1 MRLYNIGKLWISSIG
16 RDGMDYND
24 QIKKLFEAKKEAK
37 SYKAVVLTVR
47 DAQLLTFLKEEHPA
61 VWQEFKEWAM
71 EKSGRVVE

>member
-1 MRLYNIGKLWISSIG
+1 MRLYSIEKLWISSIG
-16 RDGMDYND
+16 RDSMDYQE
-24 QIKKLFEAKKEAK
+24 QIKQLFEAKKESK

-71 EKSGRVVE
+71 IKSGRVVE